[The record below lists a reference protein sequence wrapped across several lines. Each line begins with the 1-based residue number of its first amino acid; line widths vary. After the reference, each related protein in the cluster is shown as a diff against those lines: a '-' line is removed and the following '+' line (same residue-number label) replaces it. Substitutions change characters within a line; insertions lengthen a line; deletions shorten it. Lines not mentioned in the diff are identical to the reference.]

1 MKRSQC
7 GNGDCWEKNTNIV
20 QKPEIMSELDGVQ
33 KDLGILEVRAQL
45 GKPESNF
52 EKIRIRHGFVNLV
65 GKQQR

>member
-1 MKRSQC
+1 
-7 GNGDCWEKNTNIV
+7 
-20 QKPEIMSELDGVQ
+20 MSELDGVQ

-45 GKPESNF
+45 GKPESNL